1 MPRGSNLGPRLFL
14 IFINDLPS
22 AVNSVPRLFASDTC
36 LLIHSPNTSTLA
48 GNLNSELAYVH
59 NWTVVNKITLT
70 SLTFNSI
77 LIIIQTL

>member
-48 GNLNSELAYVH
+48 GNLNSELA
-59 NWTVVNKITLT
+59 
-70 SLTFNSI
+70 
-77 LIIIQTL
+77 